1 MGSNLFVGVWVKR
14 AQNFF
19 DLNKKVVDSSDLYL
33 YRNVGKF
40 ESNGEIFIAMKN
52 EFVEYLLELLEPFG
66 GVRAKAMFGGFG
78 IYRDN
83 LMFGLVADDILYFK
97 VDEKTRPGFES
108 KGLPPFT
115 YEKKGKKYSMSYYQ
129 APEEALEDSEEMGA
143 WAEKAYGAALRANK
157 KKKV

>member
-1 MGSNLFVGVWVKR
+1 MKNITAHKSKGSMLVAK
-14 AQNFF
+14 
-19 DLNKKVVDSSDLYL
+19 
-33 YRNVGKF
+33 
-40 ESNGEIFIAMKN
+40 KN
-52 EFVEYLLELLEPFG
+52 EFMEYVLELLGPLG
-66 GVRAKAMFGGFG
+66 PVRAKAMFGGFG
-78 IYRDN
+78 IYKND

-129 APEEALEDSEEMGA
+129 APEEALEDSDEMA
-143 WAEKAYGAALRANK
+143 VWAEKAYGAALRANK

>member
-19 DLNKKVVDSSDLYL
+19 DLNKNVVDYNDLYL

-40 ESNGEIFIAMKN
+40 ESNGEIFMAMRN
-52 EFVEYLLELLEPFG
+52 EFVEYLLELLEPSG

-97 VDEKTRPGFES
+97 VDKKTRPEFEA

-115 YEKKGKKYSMSYYQ
+115 YENKGKEYSMSYYQ
-129 APEEALEDSEEMGA
+129 APEEALEDIEEMRQ

>member
-1 MGSNLFVGVWVKR
+1 VAK
-14 AQNFF
+14 
-19 DLNKKVVDSSDLYL
+19 
-33 YRNVGKF
+33 
-40 ESNGEIFIAMKN
+40 KN
-52 EFVEYLLELLEPFG
+52 EFVEYVLELLGPLG
-66 GVRAKAMFGGFG
+66 PVKAKAMFGGFG
-78 IYRDN
+78 IYRNN

-129 APEEALEDSEEMGA
+129 APEEALEDPEEMA
-143 WAEKAYGAALRANK
+143 VWAEKAYGVALRANK